1 MYTVITLALVFFGVL
16 VAAGSPSP
24 LDIAPSEY
32 LYLFE
37 ILEFS
42 VSSADA
48 ASSEGN
54 DGPWSSFDLRVG
66 TPSQYVRVLVS
77 TASPESM
84 VVLSGYGCSTSVF
97 ATVPS
102 DCAKGRGNLFKAN
115 QSSTW
120 HSLGLYGINE
130 GSVGLEA
137 NLGYSVRAQFG
148 LDTLGPGLTGLRLEN
163 QTIAGIASP
172 EPFYL

>member
-1 MYTVITLALVFFGVL
+1 
-16 VAAGSPSP
+16 
-24 LDIAPSEY
+24 
-32 LYLFE
+32 
-37 ILEFS
+37 
-42 VSSADA
+42 
-48 ASSEGN
+48 
-54 DGPWSSFDLRVG
+54 
-66 TPSQYVRVLVS
+66 
-77 TASPESM
+77 M
-84 VVLSGYGCSTSVF
+84 VVLSGYGCSPYVF

-102 DCAKGRGNLFKAN
+102 DCANSRGNLFKAN

-120 HSLGLYGINE
+120 HPLGLYGINND
-130 GSVGLEA
+130 GVGLEA